1 MPLSRPHT
9 REVALRCESGDDG
22 STEKAGR
29 KPEYTKKKSKLK
41 SIRTFSRQ
49 SYWNGAEVFLDRKS
63 AMNISNFDSGFK
75 GCPITFGLQ
84 KTTAQTLHFCVLERY
99 YFSVGKA
106 DLLSPISLS
115 ARYLIWCISLEMVWR
130 KVWKL
135 RPCLRLLPW
144 LTSLSLFGTNEKSEK
159 VCWYFQ
165 LCNKLP
171 QSSYAPP

>member
-9 REVALRCESGDDG
+9 REAALLCESGDDG
-22 STEKAGR
+22 SKEKAGR

-41 SIRTFSRQ
+41 SIRTFPRQ
-49 SYWNGAEVFLDRKS
+49 SYWNGAEVFLDWKS

-135 RPCLRLLPW
+135 RPCLCLLPW
-144 LTSLSLFGTNEKSEK
+144 H
-159 VCWYFQ
+159 VY
-165 LCNKLP
+165 
-171 QSSYAPP
+171 

>member
-22 STEKAGR
+22 SIEKAGR
-29 KPEYTKKKSKLK
+29 KPEYTKKRNQNSNQYGLFPVNPTEMELK
-41 SIRTFSRQ
+41 F
-49 SYWNGAEVFLDRKS
+49 FLDWKS

-99 YFSVGKA
+99 YFSDGKA

-135 RPCLRLLPW
+135 RPCLCLLPW
-144 LTSLSLFGTNEKSEK
+144 H
-159 VCWYFQ
+159 VY
-165 LCNKLP
+165 
-171 QSSYAPP
+171 